1 MSPPSSLERVI
12 VVPRNGYA
20 NRLQAWASSAILA
33 AQVDVPMSVLWEPE
47 PAAGAAAADL
57 FAPSVVKRSFLDADA
72 FLAITGSRHQD
83 LPRYLTV
90 DEGAGFTVLA
100 GHDRG
105 EQAFMTDLSR
115 MLSEGSVGHT
125 LVIIAGGKFHL
136 PDSGDFVRQRQVF
149 YSRIEWSDAL
159 DEIVGTSLLGRPPF
173 AALHIRQ
180 TDRSLEAPTRRSVRG
195 GLQRLRAESSVG
207 DLFIA
212 ADTVTARAE
221 WAAVAAGLGFVPWSL
236 PDPDL
241 DRASVAGALAAL
253 ADWRVL
259 AQSLAMVYP
268 AASTFSEE
276 AAVAS
281 GHLDRAIAL
290 TASPARQRLRSTGRL
305 AQSAFTY
312 PTRAGWLRGS
322 RVG

>member
-1 MSPPSSLERVI
+1 MSPPSSLEHVI

-33 AQVDVPMSVLWEPE
+33 AQVDVPVTVLWEPE
-47 PAAGAAAADL
+47 PAAGAPAADL
-57 FAPSVVKRSFLDADA
+57 FAPTVIERSFLDTDA
-72 FLAITGSRHQD
+72 FLAITGARHQD

-90 DEGAGFTVLA
+90 DEGAGLTILA

-105 EQAFMTDLSR
+105 EQAFMAALSR
-115 MLSEGSVGHT
+115 LLCEGTVGHT

-149 YSRIEWSDAL
+149 YSRIEWSNAL
-159 DEIVGTSLLGRPPF
+159 DEIVDTSLLGRPPF

-180 TDRSLEAPTRRSVRG
+180 TDRSLEAPTRRSVRV
-195 GLQRLRAESSVG
+195 GLQRLRAESSVR

-212 ADTVTARAE
+212 ADTGAARAD
-221 WAAVAAGLGFVPWSL
+221 WAEGAAELGFLPWSL

-253 ADWRVL
+253 ADWRIL
-259 AQSLAMVYP
+259 AHSQAMVFP
-268 AASTFSEE
+268 AASTFSGE

-290 TASPARQRLRSTGRL
+290 TASPARQRLRSAGRL
-305 AQSAFTY
+305 TQSALTY
-312 PTRAGWLRGS
+312 PSRAGWLRGS
-322 RVG
+322 NDR